1 MARKLYR
8 NNSDKI
14 IAGVC
19 SGLAE
24 YLNIDPVIVRI
35 IALGLFFMHGF
46 GLLTYIIA
54 WVIIPPQNSDKYQ
67 ETPEPK
73 KNSQAS
79 GSTKIII
86 GAVLIVF
93 GALIALD
100 KSFYYTRFISDLFD
114 FAWQYFFPLALI
126 IAGAFILFQGK
137 KDTDKDKVNDKQKVD
152 EKDNG
157 DFT

>member
-8 NNSDKI
+8 NDKDKI

-19 SGLAE
+19 SGIAE

-54 WVIIPPQNSDKYQ
+54 WVIIPPKEFKEKDN
-67 ETPEPK
+67 PEPAK
-73 KNSQAS
+73 KQSAG

-86 GAVLIVF
+86 GVILIVF

-100 KSFYYTRFISDLFD
+100 KSFYYTHLVTKVFSLT
-114 FAWQYFFPLALI
+114 WEYFVPLALI
-126 IAGAFILFQGK
+126 IAGVFILMQGK
-137 KDTDKDKVNDKQKVD
+137 KDTDKKDDKDVT
-152 EKDNG
+152 

>member
-8 NNSDKI
+8 NNKDKI

-19 SGLAE
+19 SGIAE

-54 WVIIPPQNSDKYQ
+54 WVIIPPKELKEDN
-67 ETPEPK
+67 EVEPVK
-73 KNSQAS
+73 TQSAG

-86 GAVLIVF
+86 GVILIVF

-100 KSFYYTRFISDLFD
+100 KSFYYTHFVTRVFHLT
-114 FAWQYFFPLALI
+114 WEYFVPLALI
-126 IAGAFILFQGK
+126 VAGVFILTQGK
-137 KDTDKDKVNDKQKVD
+137 KDTDKKDDNDRDVR
-152 EKDNG
+152 

>member
-8 NNSDKI
+8 NDKDKI

-19 SGLAE
+19 SGIAE

-54 WVIIPPQNSDKYQ
+54 WVIIPPKEFKDEN
-67 ETPEPK
+67 EVEPAK
-73 KNSQAS
+73 KQSAG

-86 GAVLIVF
+86 GVILIIF
-93 GALIALD
+93 GALVALD
-100 KSFYYTRFISDLFD
+100 KSFYYTHFVTRVFHLT
-114 FAWQYFFPLALI
+114 WEYFVPLALI
-126 IAGAFILFQGK
+126 IAGVFILMQGK
-137 KDTDKDKVNDKQKVD
+137 KDTDKKDDKDVR
-152 EKDNG
+152 

>member
-1 MARKLYR
+1 MAKKLYR
-8 NNSDKI
+8 DNKDKI

-54 WVIIPPQNSDKYQ
+54 WVIIPPKYSK
-67 ETPEPK
+67 ENIEYEDVREEKKPE
-73 KNSQAS
+73 AS

-86 GAVLIVF
+86 GIILIVF

-100 KSFYYTRFISDLFD
+100 KSFYYTHFVSKIFTMTWEYFI
-114 FAWQYFFPLALI
+114 PLAMI
-126 IAGAFILFQGK
+126 VAGAFILLQGK
-137 KDTDKDKVNDKQKVD
+137 KDSDKDNN
-152 EKDNG
+152 KDVK
-157 DFT
+157 DFTK

>member
-1 MARKLYR
+1 MVRKLYR
-8 NNSDKI
+8 NNNDKI

-54 WVIIPPQNSDKYQ
+54 WVIIPPKNSDYD
-67 ETPEPK
+67 EVLPPEK
-73 KNSQAS
+73 KQAS
-79 GSTKIII
+79 GSTKIIV
-86 GAVLIVF
+86 GAVLIIF

-100 KSFYYTRFISDLFD
+100 KSFYFTRFVNEFFDLT
-114 FAWQYFFPLALI
+114 WEYFIPLALI
-126 IAGAFILFQGK
+126 IAGAFILVQGK
-137 KDTDKDKVNDKQKVD
+137 KDSDKDKP
-152 EKDNG
+152 KDDSGKNG

>member
-1 MARKLYR
+1 MAQKLYR
-8 NNSDKI
+8 NNKDKI

-54 WVIIPPQNSDKYQ
+54 WVIIPPKFPDDNPEVK
-67 ETPEPK
+67 EPK
-73 KNSQAS
+73 ITHAS
-79 GSTKIII
+79 GSTKIIV

-100 KSFYYTRFISDLFD
+100 KSFYYTRFVGRLFD
-114 FAWQYFFPLALI
+114 LTWEYFIPLALI
-126 IAGAFILFQGK
+126 IAGVFILIQGK
-137 KDTDKDKVNDKQKVD
+137 KDTDKDKKP
-152 EKDNG
+152 G

>member
-8 NNSDKI
+8 NENDKI

-35 IALGLFFMHGF
+35 IALGLFFMQGF

-54 WVIIPPQNSDKYQ
+54 WVIIPARSKN
-67 ETPEPK
+67 EVRVEPEAKPK
-73 KNSQAS
+73 HAS
-79 GSTKIII
+79 GNTKIII
-86 GAVLIVF
+86 GLVLIIF

-100 KSFYYTRFISDLFD
+100 KSFYCTHFIHNF
-114 FAWQYFFPLALI
+114 FNMTWQYLVPLALI
-126 IAGAFILFQGK
+126 LSGAFILIQGK
-137 KDTDKDKVNDKQKVD
+137 KNSDKENKNTT
-152 EKDNG
+152 
-157 DFT
+157 DFTK

>member
-8 NNSDKI
+8 NNNDKI

-19 SGLAE
+19 SGLAG

-35 IALGLFFMHGF
+35 IVLGLFFMHGF

-54 WVIIPPQNSDKYQ
+54 WVIIPPKNGFSENYK
-67 ETPEPK
+67 EVKEK
-73 KNSQAS
+73 KKAEAS

-86 GAVLIVF
+86 GIVLIVF

-100 KSFYYTRFISDLFD
+100 QSFYINHLFSRFFNIT
-114 FAWQYFFPLALI
+114 WEYFVPLALI
-126 IAGAFILFQGK
+126 VAGAYILIQGK
-137 KDTDKDKVNDKQKVD
+137 KDTDKD
-152 EKDNG
+152 EKETT
-157 DFT
+157 DFTK